1 MNLRRIKHMFIRL
14 SPEEKGIGIG
24 GLLVVL
30 GSFMPWYIVND
41 IIREKVDISYGF
53 SNDIGIIGF
62 VVFLIVILALIVL
75 ISDHLHFYLPKFGH
89 KKEQIL
95 LFLMGEG
102 AFLNLILVAI
112 YTKRS
117 LIPINAD
124 LRFGI
129 YITLIGSLIG
139 VLSAF
144 ALNQKTK
151 KDETEAFFDHSD
163 EDKEIIHES
172 QSFNNDT
179 FLDKA
184 EDKEEYNNQ
193 LEIEEDEVTPEE
205 EMIEEF
211 IAEEVIPEDDVVEE
225 VVIEELIPEDDMIDE
240 IIVEEAVIE
249 EEPPVDQANYFMRE
263 AGMNKEEEKVE
274 EDIVDT
280 FNEIL
285 EEVAEE
291 IDEEIAEEVAEEI
304 FEEVAEEI
312 AEEIAEEV
320 VEEIAEEIFEE
331 EVAEEIAEKMADNS
345 EKIDKEKKV
354 NKSFGSFYED

>member
-24 GLLVVL
+24 GLLVIF
-30 GSFMPWYIVND
+30 GSFMPWYTVND
-41 IIREKVDISYGF
+41 IIREKIDVSYGF

-75 ISDHLHFYLPKFGH
+75 ISDHLHFYLPKFGY

-102 AFLNLILVAI
+102 AFLSLILIAI

-117 LIPINAD
+117 LIPMNAD

-151 KDETEAFFDHSD
+151 KDETESFFDHSD
-163 EDKEIIHES
+163 EDEEIIHDE
-172 QSFNNDT
+172 QSFNKDS

-184 EDKEEYNNQ
+184 EDEVVETYAEQ
-193 LEIEEDEVTPEE
+193 LEINEE
-205 EMIEEF
+205 ENEDDNAEDDAIEE
-211 IAEEVIPEDDVVEE
+211 IVVEE
-225 VVIEELIPEDDMIDE
+225 VVVEDE
-240 IIVEEAVIE
+240 TPA
-249 EEPPVDQANYFMRE
+249 DQGNYFMRE
-263 AGMNKEEEKVE
+263 AGMNESKEEEKKDEEVE
-274 EDIVDT
+274 EDIIDS
-280 FNEIL
+280 FDEILTEDNNLMEAVEEL

-291 IDEEIAEEVAEEI
+291 IAEEI
-304 FEEVAEEI
+304 EELAEEIVAEEI
-312 AEEIAEEV
+312 AEEIAEESEK
-320 VEEIAEEIFEE
+320 VEE
-331 EVAEEIAEKMADNS
+331 
-345 EKIDKEKKV
+345 EKKV

>member
-24 GLLVVL
+24 GLLVIF
-30 GSFMPWYIVND
+30 GSFMPWYTVND
-41 IIREKVDISYGF
+41 IIREKIDVSYGF

-75 ISDHLHFYLPKFGH
+75 ISDHLHFYLPKFGY

-102 AFLNLILVAI
+102 AFLSLILIAI

-117 LIPINAD
+117 LIPMNAD

-163 EDKEIIHES
+163 EDEEIIHDE
-172 QSFNNDT
+172 QSFNKDS

-184 EDKEEYNNQ
+184 EDKK
-193 LEIEEDEVTPEE
+193 LEIENLKFENQNNYESDKTN
-205 EMIEEF
+205 
-211 IAEEVIPEDDVVEE
+211 IPESDI
-225 VVIEELIPEDDMIDE
+225 IEE
-240 IIVEEAVIE
+240 IIVEKVIVE
-249 EEPPVDQANYFMRE
+249 DETPSDQGNYFMRE
-263 AGMNKEEEKVE
+263 AGMSKSEEVE
-274 EDIVDT
+274 EDIIDS
-280 FNEIL
+280 L
-285 EEVAEE
+285 EEIEEKIEDEIEKEIEEEVKDKIEEFVEEVEELAEE
-291 IDEEIAEEVAEEI
+291 I
-304 FEEVAEEI
+304 VAEEI
-312 AEEIAEEV
+312 AEEIEEL
-320 VEEIAEEIFEE
+320 AEEI
-331 EVAEEIAEKMADNS
+331 VAEEIAEES
-345 EKIDKEKKV
+345 EKVEEEKKV